1 MEADKAQF
9 TVWNEW
15 EKHWSGLA
23 TGNDFESENIIGIT
37 DADELTT
44 PAGSKTET
52 REILGKTKISDY
64 RLKKNIIQNCIYGV
78 DKNFSSVE
86 IAKLRL
92 WLSLIIEEDSL
103 DHIEPLPNLEYKIVN
118 GHSLIGVEQDL
129 CLSLNSCR

>member
-1 MEADKAQF
+1 MQEHQYLLRK
-9 TVWNEW
+9 
-15 EKHWSGLA
+15 
-23 TGNDFESENIIGIT
+23 
-37 DADELTT
+37 
-44 PAGSKTET
+44 
-52 REILGKTKISDY
+52 ILGKTKVSDY

-118 GHSLIGVEQDL
+118 GNSLIGVEHDL
-129 CLSLNSCR
+129 LNDHLVIEFVKLKLLPYIKLRIEVLP